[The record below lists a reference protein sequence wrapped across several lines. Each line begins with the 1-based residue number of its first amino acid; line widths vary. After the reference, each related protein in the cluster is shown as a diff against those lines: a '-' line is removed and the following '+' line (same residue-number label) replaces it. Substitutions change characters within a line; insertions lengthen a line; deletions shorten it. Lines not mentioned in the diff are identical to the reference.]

1 MSNDIFS
8 SIYDLSVKLANC
20 IGAEE
25 FDKATQI
32 ADLLD
37 KEIRKLNRTA
47 LLDLSGEQIAFLH
60 DLARWLTDQ
69 DGALLERSKNLMDII
84 APLNE
89 RSMLNHR
96 KRY

>member
-8 SIYDLSVKLANC
+8 SVYDLSVKLANC
-20 IGAEE
+20 IGTEE
-25 FDKATQI
+25 YGKATQT

-47 LLDLSGEQIAFLH
+47 LLDLSGDQITFLH

-69 DGALLERSKNLMDII
+69 DGALRERSKNLIDII
-84 APLNE
+84 APLNGH
-89 RSMLNHR
+89 SHLNHR
-96 KRY
+96 KKY